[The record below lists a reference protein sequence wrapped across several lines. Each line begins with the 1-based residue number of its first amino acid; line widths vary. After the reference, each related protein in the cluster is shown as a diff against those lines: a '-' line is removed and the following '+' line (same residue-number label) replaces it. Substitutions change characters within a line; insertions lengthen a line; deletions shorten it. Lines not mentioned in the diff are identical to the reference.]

1 MSEEQIKMNYINDTY
16 NMKIYI
22 KLGTKTFQNAFG
34 PKCFLADTD
43 MTWLLNVGNIQT
55 NCDDTILH

>member
-1 MSEEQIKMNYINDTY
+1 MSEEQIKMNYINDIY

-34 PKCFLADTD
+34 PKCFWTKMLSRRHRYD
-43 MTWLLNVGNIQT
+43 MVTQRWEYPNKL
-55 NCDDTILH
+55 